1 MSVALRT
8 MTAESGTAVTCACL
22 RKRAQENSALNVAA
36 VTKFISLL
44 PSGVND
50 RCSSTTYRDDGTR
63 IM

>member
-1 MSVALRT
+1 MYSNSVEFLRVNCP
-8 MTAESGTAVTCACL
+8 EHKSTCIA
-22 RKRAQENSALNVAA
+22 NSIA

-63 IM
+63 II